1 MVFISTIFIILTIF
15 YWRNIICC
23 SFLIYNIE
31 KMNEQINKYFNGE
44 LSFLERLELLRK
56 IRDDKELEGVFIQYQ
71 NLEALLSVRD
81 REGDCEEGRTDY
93 QKFISVRK
101 RHTFRKKLIRYSYY
115 AATVIIILA
124 CGWISA
130 TFYESGSCDN
140 NNEIYAPAGQRAC
153 VTLNDGTIVWLN
165 ACSRLTYPS
174 RFKGGQRKVTLVG
187 EAFFDV
193 AKNPSKP
200 FIVSAG
206 ALDIRALGTKF
217 NVFCH
222 PKSGYICTSL
232 LEGSVAVYEP
242 DKEKQG
248 VVLKPENQACYQG
261 GKIQVKRIGDLEDFS
276 WKEGIYSFHREPL
289 GTIVQKLGLYF
300 DTSIQI
306 SDTALLKKEYTGK
319 FRQVDGID
327 EILRI
332 IQKIHPFKIKKDTV
346 THAITIT
353 Q

>member
-1 MVFISTIFIILTIF
+1 MD
-15 YWRNIICC
+15 
-23 SFLIYNIE
+23 
-31 KMNEQINKYFNGE
+31 EQINKYFNGE

-56 IRDDKELEGVFIQYQ
+56 IRDDKELESVFIQYQ
-71 NLEALLSVRD
+71 NLEALLSI
-81 REGDCEEGRTDY
+81 REGQDDCEEGKADY
-93 QKFISVRK
+93 QKFIYICK
-101 RHTFRKKLIRYSYY
+101 GHTFRKKLTRYSCY
-115 AATVIIILA
+115 AATVILILV

-248 VVLKPENQACYQG
+248 VVLKPENQAYYQD
-261 GKIQVKRIGDLEDFS
+261 GKIQVKYIGDFENFL
-276 WKEGIYSFHREPL
+276 WKDGIYSFNREPL
-289 GTIVQKLGLYF
+289 GDIVQKLGLYF
-300 DTSIQI
+300 DINIQI
-306 SDTALLKKEYTGK
+306 SDTALLKKEFTGK
-319 FRQVDGID
+319 FREVDGID

-346 THAITIT
+346 THTITISK
-353 Q
+353 

>member
-1 MVFISTIFIILTIF
+1 
-15 YWRNIICC
+15 
-23 SFLIYNIE
+23 
-31 KMNEQINKYFNGE
+31 MNEQINKYFNGE

-71 NLEALLSVRD
+71 NLEALLSVRG

-101 RHTFRKKLIRYSYY
+101 RHTFRKKLIRYSCY

-130 TFYESGSCDN
+130 TFYESGSCDS